1 MDAAPQQPDRSE
13 DPGTPSSGADLV
25 GRHTRLGRRT
35 ALISV
40 LTLVS
45 RVLGYVREI
54 LSAALFGDKS
64 AIFDAFITAWR
75 VPNLFRRFLG
85 EGAISTSF
93 QTAMTEVEGRHG
105 EEAGARLFR
114 GTVRVLILILIGVC
128 LVTMG
133 LVALMPD
140 RMPITGW
147 AWLGADPQPV
157 RQLTLLLM
165 PFVVMVCAGALIGGA
180 LQVRGHFATP
190 ALAPVALNIVWI
202 ASLAV
207 LAGTFGWGVAS
218 NDQVTH
224 LAMAE
229 RLALGVLIAGMVQ
242 LVVQIP
248 VLFRFGLVR
257 IQSPAAQI
265 REMRIPAAP
274 GAPGPGTV
282 LKRALPLALGAAVYQ
297 INVMV
302 DGLMAESLLADGG
315 PTLHYYANRVQQFPM
330 ALVAIAATSAVF
342 PALQAHGQ
350 KGDLG
355 AVRRLHDTTH
365 RSVAF
370 LAIPAS
376 VGLFV
381 LAGPIISVS
390 FERGAFG
397 AEGVVRTSAALRML
411 ALAILPAGAMGLVAR
426 TYYAL
431 GDFKTPVRVSM
442 VLLVVNAVLNLV
454 LIRGA
459 GMDVDGL
466 ALGTAT
472 TSWLGLVALLPGL
485 KRRLPAAEP
494 GQWRSFARTALC
506 AAVCGG
512 VAWGVLGVAT
522 PYLGATFGL
531 LAAMAGGGAAHLV
544 AAVGLRAPE
553 MSALRRRRS
562 R

>member
-1 MDAAPQQPDRSE
+1 MDAASQQPAPSE
-13 DPGTPSSGADLV
+13 STPTQGADLV
-25 GRHTRLGRRT
+25 GRHKKLGWRT

-45 RVLGYVREI
+45 RILGYVREI
-54 LSAALFGDKS
+54 LSAALFGDRS

-75 VPNLFRRFLG
+75 VTNLFRRFLG

-93 QTAMTEVEGRHG
+93 QTAMTEVECKYG

-114 GTVRVLILILIGVC
+114 GTIRVLIMILLGVC
-128 LVTMG
+128 MIVMG

-140 RMPITGW
+140 RMPITNW
-147 AWLGADPQPV
+147 AWLGADPEPV
-157 RQLTLLLM
+157 RHLTLLVM
-165 PFVVMVCAGALIGGA
+165 PFVVLVCAGALIGGA

-202 ASLAV
+202 ATLAT
-207 LAGTFGWGVAS
+207 LAATFGWGVAP
-218 NDQVTH
+218 NDGVTH
-224 LAMAE
+224 MRMAE
-229 RLALGVLIAGMVQ
+229 QLAVGVLIAGAIQ
-242 LVVQIP
+242 LLVQIP
-248 VLFRFGLVR
+248 ALYRFGLVR
-257 IQSPAAQI
+257 LQSPRAQI
-265 REMRIPAAP
+265 REMRHPAFP

-302 DGLMAESLLADGG
+302 DGLMAEGLLPDGG
-315 PTLHYYANRVQQFPM
+315 PTLHYYANRVQQFPL

-342 PALQAHGQ
+342 PALQAHGH
-350 KGDLG
+350 KGDLA

-381 LAGPIISVS
+381 LAAPIISVS

-397 AEGVVRTSAALRML
+397 SEGVVRASGALRML
-411 ALAILPAGAMGLVAR
+411 ALAVLPAGAMGLVAR
-426 TYYAL
+426 TYYSL
-431 GDFKTPVRVSM
+431 GDFKTPVRVSV
-442 VLLVVNAVLNLV
+442 VLLVVNAILNLV
-454 LIRGA
+454 LIRSA

-466 ALGTAT
+466 ALATAM
-472 TSWLGLVALLPGL
+472 TSWLGLTMLLPGL
-485 KRRLPAAEP
+485 RHRLPAGEP
-494 GQWRSFARTALC
+494 GQWKSFARTGLC
-506 AAVCGG
+506 AALSGG
-512 VAWGVLGVAT
+512 VAWLVRGVAAER
-522 PYLGATFGL
+522 LGATLGL
-531 LAAMAGGGAAHLV
+531 LLAMTAGGAVHLV
-544 AAVGLRAPE
+544 AAVALRAPE